1 MDWKEC
7 LGERIAKEVKEDLNL
22 IKSTL
27 EISESK
33 INSAKTLGD
42 SHHISKICLFYDA
55 LRGILEALSLKRGF
69 KIYNHECYTAFIS
82 EILNMSREADIFDNL
97 RKVRNGINYYG
108 KNVSQEEAK
117 SVIGDLIKLIK
128 HFKTL
133 L

>member
-1 MDWKEC
+1 M
-7 LGERIAKEVKEDLNL
+7 L
-22 IKSTL
+22 I
-27 EISESK
+27 
-33 INSAKTLGD
+33 
-42 SHHISKICLFYDA
+42 FDA